1 MTSRSRLSPL
11 RLGARALALRV
22 AACALIAAAVP
33 AISVAGETAP
43 FCAAPAP
50 ASAGEAA
57 IRKGAPEA
65 RVAVPEFS
73 AFAHASAA
81 APIAGAIR
89 RVDLR
94 GTEKLVALTFDLCE
108 TAGEVAGY
116 DGAVFDTLRA
126 KQVPAT
132 IFAGGHWATTHAARI
147 GEVARD
153 PLFEIGNHT
162 WSHANL
168 RLADPAKLAR
178 EVLAPEAALAPT
190 RAAAAQ
196 CRRTDAAPPR
206 SAGIR
211 SFPARSTLFR
221 FPFGAC
227 NANAMAAVN
236 GAGMMAIQWDVSSG
250 DPSPLMSAEAI
261 VQATLAGVRPGSIV
275 LMHANGRGYH
285 TGSALPRIVDALR
298 AKGYRFVTVSEL
310 LAAGTPVV
318 TETCYD
324 ARPGDTDRYDTWGR
338 KPARSVSSWPGSAPP
353 PGAAP
358 ETTGSLAPPRPV
370 PTEGPPATKH

>member
-1 MTSRSRLSPL
+1 MTSRSRLFSL
-11 RLGARALALRV
+11 RRGAHALALR
-22 AACALIAAAVP
+22 AATAALIAAAVP
-33 AISVAGETAP
+33 MAAVAGETAP
-43 FCAAPAP
+43 LCAAPAP
-50 ASAGEAA
+50 SSAGEAA
-57 IRKGAPEA
+57 IRKGAAEA
-65 RVAVPEFS
+65 RVAVPDYG
-73 AFAHASAA
+73 AFAQARAA

-89 RVDLR
+89 RVDLH
-94 GTEKLVALTFDLCE
+94 GAEKLVALTFDLCE
-108 TAGEVAGY
+108 TSGEVAGY

-132 IFAGGHWATTHAARI
+132 IFAGGHWATTHAGRM
-147 GEVARD
+147 GEIARD

-178 EVLAPEAALAPT
+178 EVLAPEAALAPA

-196 CRRTDAAPPR
+196 CRRADAASPR
-206 SAGIR
+206 STDIR
-211 SFPARSTLFR
+211 SAPARSTLFR

-250 DPSPLMSAEAI
+250 DPSPLMSADAI
-261 VQATLAGVRPGSIV
+261 VAATLAGVRPGSIV

-285 TGSALPRIVDALR
+285 TGSALPRVIDALR
-298 AKGYRFVTVSEL
+298 AKGYRLVTVSEL

-338 KPARSVSSWPGSAPP
+338 KPARSVSSWPTSSPMPA
-353 PGAAP
+353 AAP
-358 ETTGSLAPPRPV
+358 ETTGSVIARRPIS
-370 PTEGPPATKH
+370 TEGPPATKH